1 MKRIVIAVLMILMIC
16 SAAIAEEKISIVA
29 TDFPCYDFARQ
40 VAGEWAE
47 VSLLIKPGVEVHA
60 YEPAPSDILSIG
72 KADLFVYIGGESDA
86 WVKNILDGFDGDA
99 APAQL
104 AMMGAV
110 ECIEGEHHD
119 HDGHEHHTG
128 PVYDEHIWTSPKN
141 AVMMIEAL
149 ADKLCEVDSDHAE
162 AYRANSAEYI
172 NEVQAID
179 AAFEAAVEN
188 GKRKELIFADR
199 FPFLYFAEAYGLDYT
214 AAFESCTAETEPSP
228 QTIMTLIKRVASE
241 KIPVIYTIEMSTQTV
256 AKTIAEDTGAEILML
271 HSVQTVTQD
280 EFDAGETYA
289 SLMWK
294 NVEAIRKGLN

>member
-16 SAAIAEEKISIVA
+16 GAAIAEKKISIVA

-40 VAGEWAE
+40 VAGEWAD

-86 WVKNILDGFDGDA
+86 WVKNILDGFDGEI

-110 ECIEGEHHD
+110 ECIESEHHD
-119 HDGHEHHTG
+119 HDGHEHHAG

-149 ADKLCEVDSDHAE
+149 TDELCEVDPDHAE

-179 AAFEAAVEN
+179 AAFEDVVEN
-188 GKRKELIFADR
+188 GKRKEMIFADR

-241 KIPVIYTIEMSTQTV
+241 KIPAIYTIEMSTQTV

-280 EFDAGETYA
+280 EFDRGETYV